1 LYCIFLVSG
10 RLLMARF
17 IAVLIAHVTVS
28 LSMLA
33 YQGENVVF
41 EVKPA
46 TYLSRLSVR
55 SYLEY
60 YPTNLRVITR
70 NVL

>member
-1 LYCIFLVSG
+1 
-10 RLLMARF
+10 MAL
-17 IAVLIAHVTVS
+17 LIARVTAS

-55 SYLEY
+55 SQLAY
-60 YPTNLRVITR
+60 YPTHLS
-70 NVL
+70 

>member
-1 LYCIFLVSG
+1 MHFHSEQT
-10 RLLMARF
+10 F
-17 IAVLIAHVTVS
+17 IDGAFHCLLIARVIAS

-55 SYLEY
+55 SHLEY
-60 YPTNLRVITR
+60 YPTTLS
-70 NVL
+70 

>member
-1 LYCIFLVSG
+1 
-10 RLLMARF
+10 MARF
-17 IAVLIAHVTVS
+17 VALLIARVIAN

-33 YQGENVVF
+33 YQRENVVF

-46 TYLSRLSVR
+46 TYLGRLSVR
-55 SYLEY
+55 SQLDYH
-60 YPTNLRVITR
+60 PTNLQVITR

>member
-1 LYCIFLVSG
+1 
-10 RLLMARF
+10 MARF
-17 IAVLIAHVTVS
+17 IALLLARVTAN
-28 LSMLA
+28 LSMLV
-33 YQGENVVF
+33 YQRENVVF

-55 SYLEY
+55 SQLEY

>member
-1 LYCIFLVSG
+1 
-10 RLLMARF
+10 MARF
-17 IAVLIAHVTVS
+17 IALLIARVTVS

-33 YQGENVVF
+33 YQRENVVF

-46 TYLSRLSVR
+46 TYLSCLSVR
-55 SYLEY
+55 SQLDYH
-60 YPTNLRVITR
+60 PTNLRVITR

>member
-1 LYCIFLVSG
+1 
-10 RLLMARF
+10 MARF
-17 IAVLIAHVTVS
+17 MALFIARVIAS
-28 LSMLA
+28 LSMLV
-33 YQGENVVF
+33 YQRENVVF

-55 SYLEY
+55 SHLAY

>member
-1 LYCIFLVSG
+1 MSG

-17 IAVLIAHVTVS
+17 IALLIARVTAS

-33 YQGENVVF
+33 YQRENVVF

-55 SYLEY
+55 SQLAY

>member
-1 LYCIFLVSG
+1 
-10 RLLMARF
+10 MARF
-17 IAVLIAHVTVS
+17 VALLIARVIAS

-33 YQGENVVF
+33 YQRENVVF

-55 SYLEY
+55 SHLAY
-60 YPTNLRVITR
+60 YPTPLS
-70 NVL
+70 

>member
-1 LYCIFLVSG
+1 VSG

-17 IAVLIAHVTVS
+17 IALLMACVTGS

-33 YQGENVVF
+33 YQRENVVF

-55 SYLEY
+55 SHLEY
-60 YPTNLRVITR
+60 YPTTLS
-70 NVL
+70 

>member
-1 LYCIFLVSG
+1 
-10 RLLMARF
+10 MARF
-17 IAVLIAHVTVS
+17 IALLIARVIAS

-33 YQGENVVF
+33 YQRENVVF

-55 SYLEY
+55 SQLAY
-60 YPTNLRVITR
+60 YPTTLS
-70 NVL
+70 

>member
-1 LYCIFLVSG
+1 
-10 RLLMARF
+10 MARF
-17 IAVLIAHVTVS
+17 MALLIARVTAS
-28 LSMLA
+28 LSMLV

-55 SYLEY
+55 SQLAY
-60 YPTNLRVITR
+60 YPNHLS
-70 NVL
+70 

>member
-1 LYCIFLVSG
+1 
-10 RLLMARF
+10 MARF
-17 IAVLIAHVTVS
+17 IAVLIARVIAS

-33 YQGENVVF
+33 YQRENVVF

-55 SYLEY
+55 SHLAY
-60 YPTNLRVITR
+60 YPTTLS
-70 NVL
+70 

>member
-1 LYCIFLVSG
+1 
-10 RLLMARF
+10 MARF
-17 IAVLIAHVTVS
+17 IALLLARVTAN
-28 LSMLA
+28 LSMLV
-33 YQGENVVF
+33 YQRENVVF

-55 SYLEY
+55 SQLDY